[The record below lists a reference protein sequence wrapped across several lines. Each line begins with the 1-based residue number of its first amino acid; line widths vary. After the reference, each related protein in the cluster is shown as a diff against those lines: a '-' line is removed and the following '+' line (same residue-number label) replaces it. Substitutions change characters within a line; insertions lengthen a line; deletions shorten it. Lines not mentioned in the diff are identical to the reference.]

1 MIWIFGLKV
10 NRAMQSSWI
19 SAEQLAH
26 LSNDAEQAFIS
37 PLPAFT
43 IIRISGSDQKK
54 YLQGQLTC
62 DVNSLQAD
70 RFLRGAH
77 CDAKGKMWATFHL
90 FEAGDDL
97 LLLGFRDEI
106 QASLLQLKK
115 FGVFSKVSFTETQD
129 TLAVFGLS
137 GSQANALLPTI
148 GVETVPAIGSVTA
161 VNGGYLLALA
171 EHHYFLV
178 LDVAAARN
186 ILLTQSST
194 LAAPTRFLQQHIL
207 HGLPYLEQPIIGE
220 YVPQNLNLQ
229 AIDAISFSKGCYIGQ
244 EMVARMKYLGKNK
257 RATYIL
263 TAQSA
268 ETPAAGSDIEVQ
280 LEQNWRRSGVVINAV
295 NIHGELSLL
304 AVLPNDITPEDH
316 LRLASAP
323 ETIFRMNALPYS
335 LN

>member
-1 MIWIFGLKV
+1 
-10 NRAMQSSWI
+10 MQSSWI
-19 SAEQLAH
+19 SADQLAQ
-26 LSNDAEQAFIS
+26 LSNDAERAFIS
-37 PLPAFT
+37 PLPAFSV
-43 IIRISGSDQKK
+43 IRISGPDQKK

-62 DVNSLQAD
+62 DLNSLQPHQ
-70 RFLRGAH
+70 FLRGAH

-90 FEAGDDL
+90 LEDGEDL

-115 FGVFSKVSFTETQD
+115 FGVFSKVSFHETQD
-129 TLAVFGLS
+129 SLAVLGIS
-137 GSQANALLPTI
+137 GPDADSLLPSL
-148 GVETVPAIGSVTA
+148 GFSSVPATGSVTTIA
-161 VNGGYLLALA
+161 GGQLLALA
-171 EHHYFLV
+171 PQHYILV
-178 LDVAAARN
+178 LTVDTARTLLQQRGDV
-186 ILLTQSST
+186 

-207 HGLPYLEQPIIGE
+207 HGLPYLEQALIGA

-263 TAQSA
+263 TAESE

-295 NIHGELSLL
+295 NIHGELSVL
-304 AVLPNDITPEDH
+304 AVLPNDINPEDH
-316 LRLASAP
+316 LRLASEP
-323 ETIFRMNALPYS
+323 ETKFRIKALPYS